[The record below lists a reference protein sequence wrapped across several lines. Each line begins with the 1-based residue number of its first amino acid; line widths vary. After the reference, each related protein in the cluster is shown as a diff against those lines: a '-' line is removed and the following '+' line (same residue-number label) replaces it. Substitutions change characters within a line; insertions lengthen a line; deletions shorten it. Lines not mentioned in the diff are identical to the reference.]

1 MKLQIKILLV
11 LFVLTGALN
20 NTKAQSLA
28 FLKAN
33 ELYIDKSYAEAI
45 TKYEEVLVKDYNN
58 ATAILN
64 IADCYRLTN
73 NNEKA
78 VFYYAKAVT
87 LSDVKPI
94 TKYYYAQALMKT
106 GNYDLAKTYFAEYN
120 EDNRGKTMISSIE
133 HINDF
138 FKDSAYYH
146 ISKVAYNSPK
156 NDFSPVIYNNTDV
169 VFVSSR
175 FRTQLFKYTHS
186 WTDNN
191 FYFLYVVKNAES
203 SEQKKPL
210 LFAKNIQIKYNDG
223 PICFNADSKTIYFTR
238 NNLKDKKAVTAVDG
252 DVKLNMYQA
261 EYDAAKKTFTNIIN
275 FPYNSND
282 YNCAHPSISPDG
294 SRLYFS
300 SDMPGGNGGMDI
312 WMCRKSGD
320 SWGAPENLGKEV
332 NTPGNDI
339 FPYVFDMN
347 TLYFSSDG
355 LEGIGGLD
363 IYYLKLNTE
372 GMAVG
377 KPKNMGAPLNSMSD
391 DFSVVLYPDG
401 KKGYFSS
408 NRTNNDF
415 NDDIYSFTVNK
426 PEKQPYKIF
435 VKDSISKQLLASS
448 LSIKDVATGEVI
460 PLNSDNGEFVAD
472 LYPDHTYTI
481 NANAKGHKTKENI
494 TYLPLIDVSPFEIL
508 LAPEDNFVIK
518 GFVYEKGNKLPID
531 SALVLITDDK
541 GIVVC
546 EKYIT
551 NAIGN
556 YTSCKLKPNTKYTI
570 TASKSGYFANSVDIN
585 SIPPTGLLQDI
596 FLDKIVIGK
605 AIKIDNIYFD
615 LGKWNIRPDAAL
627 ELDKIVILMQENP
640 DIIIEL
646 SSHTDCRGSAASNM
660 TLSDKRAKSSAAYII
675 SKGIDPKRITG
686 KGYGET
692 KLLNDCK
699 CEGSVKSDCSE
710 EIHQQNR
717 RTEFKVTGFVKG
729 VGNVKVDSK
738 K

>member
-1 MKLQIKILLV
+1 MKKYIIPFLLFF
-11 LFVLTGALN
+11 LIISAINYTN
-20 NTKAQSLA
+20 AQSLT
-28 FLKAN
+28 FFKAN
-33 ELYIDKSYAEAI
+33 ELYNEKSYAEAI
-45 TKYEEVLVKDYNN
+45 PKYEEVLIKENN
-58 ATAILN
+58 NTTAILN
-64 IADCYRLTN
+64 LADCYRLTN
-73 NNEKA
+73 NIEKA

-87 LSDVKPI
+87 LPDVKPI
-94 TKYYYAQALMKT
+94 TKYYYAQALMKI
-106 GNYDLAKTYFAEYN
+106 GNYDLAKKYFAEYN
-120 EDNRGKTMISSIE
+120 EDSRGKTMINSID

-146 ISKVAYNSPK
+146 ISKVGYNSSY

-191 FYFLYVVKNAES
+191 YYFLYVVKNADLPNQE
-203 SEQKKPL
+203 KPIP
-210 LFAKNIQIKYNDG
+210 FAKNIQIKYNDG

-238 NNLKDKKAVTAVDG
+238 NNLKDKKVITAADG
-252 DVKLNMYQA
+252 DVKLNLYQA
-261 EYDAAKKTFTNIIN
+261 EYDVAKKSFANITS

-282 YNCAHPSISPDG
+282 YNCAHPAISPDG
-294 SRLYFS
+294 MRLYFS

-312 WMCRKSGD
+312 WMCRKVGD
-320 SWGAPENLGKEV
+320 SWSAPENLGKEV
-332 NTPGNDI
+332 NTAGNEI

-355 LEGIGGLD
+355 LEGLGGLD
-363 IYYLKLNTE
+363 IYYLQLNSE
-372 GMAVG
+372 GMPIN
-377 KPKNMGAPLNSMSD
+377 KPQNVGAPLNSMSD

-408 NRTNNDF
+408 NRTNNDY

-426 PEKQPYKIF
+426 PEKQPYKIL
-435 VKDSISKQLLASS
+435 VKDSVSKQLLASS
-448 LSIKDVATGEVI
+448 LSIKDVKTSEDI
-460 PLNSDNGEFVAD
+460 PLNSENGEYFAE
-472 LYPDHTYTI
+472 LYQDHTYTI

-494 TYLPLIDVSPFEIL
+494 TYLPVTDVSPFEIL

-518 GFVYEKGNKLPID
+518 GFVYEKGNNLPID

-541 GIVVC
+541 GTIVC
-546 EKYIT
+546 EEYIT
-551 NAIGN
+551 NVSGN
-556 YTSCKLKPNTKYTI
+556 YTSCKLKPNKKYTI
-570 TASKSGYFANSVDIN
+570 TASKSGYFANSIEIN
-585 SIPPTGLLQDI
+585 SIPPSGLLQDI
-596 FLDKIVIGK
+596 YLDKIVIGK
-605 AIKIDNIYFD
+605 AIKIENIYFD
-615 LGKWNIRPDAAL
+615 LGKWNIRPDAAV
-627 ELDKIVILMQENP
+627 ELDKIVTLMQENP
-640 DIIIEL
+640 EIIIEL

-692 KLLNDCK
+692 MLLNDCK
-699 CEGSVKSDCSE
+699 CEGNIKSDCSE

-729 VGNVKVDSK
+729 IGNVKVNSK